1 MLNHILGGMQILL
14 QPECI
19 VALVVGVVVGIVIG
33 ILPGMGPSTGVA
45 LLIPITYSMS
55 DSAALIIMVALYT
68 AGVYG
73 GSITATLCHT
83 PGTAASAAT
92 AIDGYAL
99 TKMGRGTEAVGL
111 ATLSSVLGGA
121 VGAIALICFSAPLG
135 QLSLKF
141 SALEY
146 FVLAMFGVVMIG
158 SLSGENMAKGLISG
172 CFGLLMGCIGLDSI
186 TGYPRFTMG
195 IMYLE
200 DGIDYTN
207 VLVGL
212 FAVAQMLVLV
222 EGIAK
227 GQNSSLT
234 AELSGRRLPH
244 ASALEKLIPTW
255 ARSSVLG
262 ALIGFVPAAGASI
275 ASWMNYGLTKNL
287 SKHPEEFGKGSLEGI
302 AASESANNAAC
313 GGAMIPLFTLGI
325 PSSSCTAIMLG
336 GLMIHGL
343 VPGNSLFTT
352 YADTTYSIFM
362 GFLFS
367 NILMGVFGFLLLRQ
381 FAKVSMVPNNVLVP
395 IVIGIS
401 TISIFAIANSIND
414 VYIMLLFGII
424 GYFMLKFGFSTA
436 ALVLGMVLSN
446 TLEANF
452 RRAQILAKGDLF
464 GYFLTRPIA
473 IVFVV
478 LLVLDLAMGFFI
490 FRITDL
496 DLLTSLL
503 CAAPGGMTDMPLI
516 AMDMGADASM
526 VAVMQFVRMVFGMG
540 CLPSIIL
547 LASRMMGMDPPAP
560 EQSAPIRGK
569 KKSQASLV
577 RALPTCGVAL
587 AGGIVGKLSGMP
599 AGTLSFS
606 LIAVI
611 VMKLLADTPPMSLWV
626 RRLAQVVSGCCIGAG
641 IKKEQILQVGQMIV
655 PAVALCLGYVLCCVV
670 MGCVIS
676 RVFRMDLRGSMLSLS
691 PAGATEMALIAADL
705 GVPNSTNLV
714 VLQICRLLGAVVVF
728 PQIFALLIRSFG

>member
-1 MLNHILGGMQILL
+1 MLWIVLTVAVAAAGGLLMLKLRVPGGML
-14 QPECI
+14 
-19 VALVVGVVVGIVIG
+19 
-33 ILPGMGPSTGVA
+33 
-45 LLIPITYSMS
+45 
-55 DSAALIIMVALYT
+55 
-68 AGVYG
+68 
-73 GSITATLCHT
+73 
-83 PGTAASAAT
+83 
-92 AIDGYAL
+92 
-99 TKMGRGTEAVGL
+99 
-111 ATLSSVLGGA
+111 
-121 VGAIALICFSAPLG
+121 VGAIIGVVLLNMATGRAYIYP
-135 QLSLKF
+135 QTR
-141 SALEY
+141 
-146 FVLAMFGVVMIG
+146 VLAQALAGAYIG
-158 SLSGENMAKGLISG
+158 CMVTK
-172 CFGLLMGCIGLDSI
+172 
-186 TGYPRFTMG
+186 
-195 IMYLE
+195 E
-200 DGIDYTN
+200 D
-207 VLVGL
+207 L
-212 FAVAQMLVLV
+212 
-222 EGIAK
+222 
-227 GQNSSLT
+227 
-234 AELSGRRLPH
+234 RRLP
-244 ASALEKLIPTW
+244 
-255 ARSSVLG
+255 RVLG
-262 ALIGFVPAAGASI
+262 PYLMV
-275 ASWMNYGLTKNL
+275 M
-287 SKHPEEFGKGSLEGI
+287 GS
-302 AASESANNAAC
+302 
-313 GGAMIPLFTLGI
+313 
-325 PSSSCTAIMLG
+325 
-336 GLMIHGL
+336 
-343 VPGNSLFTT
+343 
-352 YADTTYSIFM
+352 
-362 GFLFS
+362 
-367 NILMGVFGFLLLRQ
+367 
-381 FAKVSMVPNNVLVP
+381 
-395 IVIGIS
+395 
-401 TISIFAIANSIND
+401 
-414 VYIMLLFGII
+414 
-424 GYFMLKFGFSTA
+424 
-436 ALVLGMVLSN
+436 
-446 TLEANF
+446 
-452 RRAQILAKGDLF
+452 
-464 GYFLTRPIA
+464 
-473 IVFVV
+473 

-577 RALPTCGVAL
+577 RSLPTCGVAL

-611 VMKLLADTPPMSLWV
+611 VMKLLADTPPMPLWV